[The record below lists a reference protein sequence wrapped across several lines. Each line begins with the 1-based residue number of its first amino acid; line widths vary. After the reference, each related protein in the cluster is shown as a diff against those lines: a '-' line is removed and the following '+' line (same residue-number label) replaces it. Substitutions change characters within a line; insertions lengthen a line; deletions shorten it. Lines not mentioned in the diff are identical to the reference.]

1 MKRISDRGKAEN
13 IYKSYQKQEKQP
25 LLSANAK
32 TKSGTSKKTA
42 MTMENNTSKSKA
54 APKKKVKEHDDTSSE
69 DDDGD
74 AENKEQE
81 QGHEMTPVRK
91 RMDAVQ
97 VKSSYGPIQEMPTVQ
112 ERKLEISIDDA
123 IGTLRCVPCV
133 NSNDGLYSAS
143 KEKTQERQSLLFF
156 LLRFSRNITCVM

>member
-1 MKRISDRGKAEN
+1 MKRISDRG

-25 LLSANAK
+25 LLSTNAK
-32 TKSGTSKKTA
+32 TKSGSTSKKTA
-42 MTMENNTSKSKA
+42 MTMENNKA

-69 DDDGD
+69 DEDGD
-74 AENKEQE
+74 VENKEQE

-97 VKSSYGPIQEMPTVQ
+97 AKSTYGPVQEMPTVQ

-123 IGTLRCVPCV
+123 IGTLR
-133 NSNDGLYSAS
+133 
-143 KEKTQERQSLLFF
+143 
-156 LLRFSRNITCVM
+156 RFVYPT